1 MRKVWLASP
10 FVVVVGGLAGC
21 SDPQPLWADGEA
33 ADGGGDVGPDVA
45 KRPDTGD
52 TGTSSNPPGW
62 PYPDTDS
69 EFSPMVPDKTTGK
82 VCSSDTDCDVTG
94 NGLGHCTN
102 KLYIVSPLNP
112 TAVCVQIDFGGG
124 DACDAGDGTTVPLC
138 DGDTG
143 ICVKRGTN
151 PSVCEA
157 LCVVD
162 HAGNVTHACAGKN
175 ACHPSALA
183 VDSTGKSVLFGYC
196 QGGCADDSECPSGSV
211 CDPIQGLCSGKT
223 CTSDTEC
230 TKLFTKPPPG
240 FKCVADDTGT
250 KSHCRWAFAK
260 KDGDLCTPGAAGLEG
275 STDCLCVG
283 KAGGATDSGV
293 CSSTCKSVAFGTEN
307 AECAAG
313 FVCDPQLNAKNK
325 DGEDIYDP
333 DFKLPAGMAG
343 YCMRACTADA
353 DCGIAGW
360 TCTQS
365 AGTPSKTCHPP
376 V

>member
-1 MRKVWLASP
+1 MRKVWLASS

-21 SDPQPLWADGEA
+21 PDPQPLWTDGPTDDAATDARAD
-33 ADGGGDVGPDVA
+33 V
-45 KRPDTGD
+45 TGD
-52 TGTSSNPPGW
+52 TDAGRVVTIPETDC
-62 PYPDTDS
+62 YFPDPAIS
-69 EFSPMVPDKTTGK
+69 PDKTTGK
-82 VCSSDTDCDVTG
+82 VCSSDVDCDVTG
-94 NGLGHCTN
+94 NGLARCTN

-112 TAVCVQIDFGGG
+112 TAVCVQVDSGGG

-143 ICVKRGTN
+143 ICVKTKTSTN
-151 PSVCEA
+151 PSTCEA

-162 HAGNVTHACAGKN
+162 HTGTVTHACAGKN
-175 ACHPSALA
+175 ACHPNALA

-211 CDPIQGLCSGKT
+211 CDPIQGICSSQT
-223 CTSDTEC
+223 CTSDKDC

-240 FKCVADDTGT
+240 FKCVADDGGT

-260 KDGDLCTPGAAGLEG
+260 KDGDLCTPGATASE
-275 STDCLCVG
+275 SSKDCLCAG
-283 KAGGATDSGV
+283 KVGGATESGV
-293 CSSTCKSVAFGTEN
+293 CTSTCKTVAFGTTN
-307 AECAAG
+307 AECASG
-313 FVCDPQLNAKNK
+313 FACDPQLNAKDK
-325 DGEDIYDP
+325 DGKDIYDP

-343 YCMRACTADA
+343 LCMRACTTDA
-353 DCGIAGW
+353 DCGATGW